1 MKVILCEN
9 VPNLGEMGAT
19 VTVNDGYARNY
30 LLPRRL
36 AVQADSG
43 SAKQIEHEIR
53 NIRRREEKVREKLRE
68 QAKVLGKATV
78 NITMRA
84 GAEDKLYG
92 SVTTKHIADKLN
104 EQGFEVDRKSVE
116 LDEPIK
122 SLGVFTVP
130 VKLGLGVEAN
140 VKVWVEKEQ
149 EAEPEAAAEA
159 AETAAKPAAPAAGE
173 EPKETS

>member
-9 VPNLGEMGAT
+9 VPNLGEMGTT

-36 AVQADSG
+36 AVRADSG
-43 SAKQIEHEIR
+43 SAKQIEHELR
-53 NIRRREEKVREKLRE
+53 NIRRREEKVREQLRQ
-68 QAKVLGKATV
+68 QAKTLDKATV

-92 SVTTKHIADKLN
+92 SVTSKHIADKLN
-104 EQGFEVDRKSVE
+104 EQGYSVDRKSIE
-116 LDEPIK
+116 LEEPIK
-122 SLGVFTVP
+122 TLGVFTVP

-140 VKVWVEKEQ
+140 VKVWVEKEGG
-149 EAEPEAAAEA
+149 EPEEA
-159 AETAAKPAAPAAGE
+159 ASATPASAPAAGE
-173 EPKETS
+173 ESKETE